1 MVSPVNVHE
10 LEREPLMSNF
20 QTAFD
25 AGRKAVKRRRFLMLC
40 AVCAFAGVSGA
51 TRAISAHHYIAAVFM
66 LVLFLGILP
75 SVWWRYIRQ
84 ED

>member
-1 MVSPVNVHE
+1 
-10 LEREPLMSNF
+10 MSNF
-20 QTAFD
+20 RMAFD
-25 AGRKAVKRRRFLMLC
+25 AGRKAVTRRRLLLLC

-51 TRAISAHHYIAAVFM
+51 TRAVSAHHCIAAFFM

-75 SVWWRYIRQ
+75 SVWWRYIKQ